1 MGALR
6 ELADMNRNF
15 GLGGRYF
22 LFVFVILLVLLGGLF
37 LWGRVEAEAEA
48 EAVAPPVAAAPSV
61 SPTY

>member
-37 LWGRVEAEAEA
+37 LWGRVEAEA
-48 EAVAPPVAAAPSV
+48 VAPPVAAAPSA